1 MIAAARLGIETLVA
15 ALIVAGIPAG
25 PAPDPVTCAGYPE
38 PRVFIESQDWW
49 DPIPELGGL
58 GHIHSGAC
66 WPLAQ
71 TLTGM
76 VHVDLRVV
84 FHNNHGTLLRVTVE
98 DVGPDTQLLRINVN
112 YTPPSGQDS
121 TLWVPL
127 DFDSRGMLDGQR
139 LLRIHTVL
147 EHANGNLEDARP
159 VIPVIVDN
167 GKRDANMSKYKWIN
181 PSAWYKE
188 IEPSPDVDWG
198 YLGPQMSLATFPTAP
213 VSGVWSPRLKAVL
226 NGKTSGAP
234 AISRSEVFIDPDF
247 HNGSEGIVVSRT
259 SGALDGTLPIDTVA
273 LGLTNGLHRLV
284 FVVTQDGPAGERHSA
299 VGSYPFTVNNA
310 EAVP

>member
-1 MIAAARLGIETLVA
+1 MIVAARLGIETLVV
-15 ALIVAGIPAG
+15 ALTVAVLPAE
-25 PAPDPVTCAGYPE
+25 PAPDPETCAGYPE
-38 PRVFIESQDWW
+38 PRVFIEAQDWW

-58 GHIHSGAC
+58 GHIHAGAC
-66 WPLAQ
+66 WPLGQ

-84 FHNNHGTLLRVTVE
+84 FHNNHGTLLRVSVE
-98 DVGPDTQLLRINVN
+98 DAGPDTLLGRVILN
-112 YTPPSGQDS
+112 YTPPSGEDS

-139 LLRIHTVL
+139 VLRIHTVL

-167 GKRDANMSKYKWIN
+167 GRPDKNLSSYKWIN
-181 PSAWYKE
+181 PSAWYKQ
-188 IEPSPDVDWG
+188 IEPTPDVDWG

-213 VSGVWSPRLKAVL
+213 VSGVWSPFLKAVL
-226 NGKTSGAP
+226 NSKKGGAP

-247 HNGSEGIVVSRT
+247 HTGSEGIVVSRM
-259 SGALDGTLPIDTVA
+259 SGAQNGIVPIDTVA
-273 LGLTNGLHRLV
+273 LGLTNGPHRLV
-284 FVVTQDGPAGERHSA
+284 FVVTQDGLAGERHSA
-299 VGSYPFTVNNA
+299 VGSYPFTVDNP
-310 EAVP
+310 EAAP